1 MSAFSVGH
9 RRRERGSA
17 DEHTDTDR
25 DLDRDRLQKR
35 DRSRSSS
42 HSLSLPFSTSSRSRS
57 VDSSASSF
65 LSRFRRSSVSTAGS
79 DGPTTP
85 TEPLIPV
92 PPPVNAKKQANRRR
106 ARTLETIPQNA
117 ATTHS
122 RPPRSLRPHRH
133 SHSATRLN
141 SEGSHGSSTSL
152 PHRLSSSRNSVFSFQ
167 RRNVQDLSRSRVT
180 FEEPDHPLHET
191 DSTTSLRSRPVSPSN
206 DSFPNLPPPSVRL
219 ITPDLPPQSYRPR
232 SLMSS
237 LSESDIHVSTTDDE
251 NRHSISGLMSP
262 ASDTMS
268 SGYRSPTRPLSPT
281 PSSSSSS
288 SNQKSFAKLRKKVAS
303 AFFNHSPA
311 FRSSA
316 SSPTKETPSITFPVQ
331 SASDL
336 HINVPDLRHRSSG
349 TSTPIA
355 SPGSPPYLA
364 RSLSNVSHSSRLS
377 NTSAN
382 MSPTSSVQRTRA
394 RSQTLNSLDNDRR
407 ASVRR
412 DLPQL
417 SQITGLANLFSLKLR
432 TGSEPNFAELKA
444 KPQLASSTSIATST
458 PSPTGPSSSPKHGN
472 SPLPLALLDIT
483 LPDHEDENESP
494 AEYLE
499 RVDRLISRNYIALL
513 LSKDDS
519 SFHKKVLDVFCARFD
534 FTDEPIDMALRKFLL
549 VVQLPKETQQIDRV
563 LDAFAERYHY
573 CNPEIFFSKDQAYV
587 IAFSLM
593 ILHTDAFNKSNRHK
607 MQKSDYVRNTQTEG
621 ISKDILEC
629 FYDNITYT
637 PFVHME
643 EEIDL
648 GTPASE
654 KTLERPPLQR
664 HRKSLVGLAKQSR
677 EPIDPYSYIV
687 ENRLSELRP
696 PVSDVLRSTENP
708 YSYSGTAPQF
718 NVKVLHSLF
727 INSPLLQILPPR
739 SRQSSIMMEPSIPRE
754 PSLSYIKIAKIGILT
769 SIERKRRRMIKS
781 SWRSWGVFLTLSHIY
796 FFRDVNWVRG
806 LMDQLS
812 ASVSA
817 DEKNGQ
823 QYPFVFYPPIQ
834 GFHADEV
841 MLTNDTITLLD
852 GGYQKHRS
860 SFVIVSEEGEED
872 WFMADSPDEM
882 NDWIIKINYASALST
897 SGAKLQGV
905 ELKENGDPL
914 MRHLVGSL
922 RPGTRSNPSSPIIGS
937 FPSPKRATPQPNTL
951 TESERASALFSSLF
965 YDDGTV
971 KNRLSDAS
979 VLSSITEDHSTIAFA
994 LEVSRGRYRVLGEKV
1009 NDLQEELYRLTQILD
1024 EDSRTAKHL
1033 SILTPILPRTR
1044 EALIAAVGYMSS
1056 KIDMS
1061 QINAMRVRCYR
1072 EILVKEMDS
1081 ERVVIELLEYKLQA
1095 LTSEKQSSAIEVL
1108 ADGDCAQH
1116 YSSATDP
1123 EKLAVVASEN
1133 DEGVANGDY
1142 ESTTFGRAM

>member
-349 TSTPIA
+349 TLHPS
-355 SPGSPPYLA
+355 YLA

-444 KPQLASSTSIATST
+444 KPQLASSTSIATI
-458 PSPTGPSSSPKHGN
+458 PTGPSSSPKHGN
-472 SPLPLALLDIT
+472 SPLPHIT

-494 AEYLE
+494 AETT
-499 RVDRLISRNYIALL
+499 RL
-513 LSKDDS
+513 
-519 SFHKKVLDVFCARFD
+519 FTKKSWMCFD
-534 FTDEPIDMALRKFLL
+534 FTDEPIDMALRKFT
-549 VVQLPKETQQIDRV
+549 VTKRNTADRSRSRRV
-563 LDAFAERYHY
+563 HY

-708 YSYSGTAPQF
+708 YSYSGT
-718 NVKVLHSLF
+718 LHSSTS
-727 INSPLLQILPPR
+727 SPLLQILPPR

-781 SWRSWGVFLTLSHIY
+781 SWRSWGLPHALAHL
-796 FFRDVNWVRG
+796 FFPRRELVRG
-806 LMDQLS
+806 LMDQLRLS
-812 ASVSA
+812 RRRDARR
-817 DEKNGQ
+817 
-823 QYPFVFYPPIQ
+823 
-834 GFHADEV
+834 
-841 MLTNDTITLLD
+841 
-852 GGYQKHRS
+852 GYQKHRS
-860 SFVIVSEEGEED
+860 SFVIVRGSEED

-914 MRHLVGSL
+914 MRHLV
-922 RPGTRSNPSSPIIGS
+922 
-937 FPSPKRATPQPNTL
+937 
-951 TESERASALFSSLF
+951 
-965 YDDGTV
+965 
-971 KNRLSDAS
+971 
-979 VLSSITEDHSTIAFA
+979 
-994 LEVSRGRYRVLGEKV
+994 
-1009 NDLQEELYRLTQILD
+1009 
-1024 EDSRTAKHL
+1024 
-1033 SILTPILPRTR
+1033 
-1044 EALIAAVGYMSS
+1044 AVCVPY
-1056 KIDMS
+1056 KI
-1061 QINAMRVRCYR
+1061 
-1072 EILVKEMDS
+1072 
-1081 ERVVIELLEYKLQA
+1081 
-1095 LTSEKQSSAIEVL
+1095 
-1108 ADGDCAQH
+1108 
-1116 YSSATDP
+1116 
-1123 EKLAVVASEN
+1123 
-1133 DEGVANGDY
+1133 
-1142 ESTTFGRAM
+1142 